1 MTTYLG
7 SGDET
12 RHRRDYTPHWLANLA
27 DDVTMEASVMTGI
40 VTGAAAVREILG
52 YARTLYDYQ
61 EFVHVGNHGE
71 HGFAEDYVSR
81 VHGEP
86 IGSVVVVRYNEAGQ
100 TQHIVISHRPLGAV
114 LLWSR
119 LMGEHFRGTPYAQ
132 YFLAAN
138 PAPGRTFHEA
148 KAAAV

>member
-12 RHRRDYTPHWLANLA
+12 THRRDYTPPWLADLA
-27 DDVTMEASVMTGI
+27 GDVTMEASVMTGI
-40 VTGAAAVREILG
+40 VTGADAVREILG
-52 YARTLYDYQ
+52 FARTLYDYQ
-61 EFVHVGNHGE
+61 EFVYAGDYGE

-86 IGSVVVVRYNEAGQ
+86 IGSVVVVRRNEFGQ
-100 TQHIVISHRPLGAV
+100 TQHIVINHRPLGAV

-119 LMGEHFRGTPYAQ
+119 LMGEHFRGTPYAR
-132 YFLAAN
+132 YFHVPN
-138 PAPGRTFHEA
+138 PGRKLDEIEEA
-148 KAAAV
+148 LA